1 MVKFSEPIRFLV
13 IFLEGSLNCLAD
25 FYSQNDGGLPKQSDP
40 GRHEIPAGE
49 FIELGRFRVYAASW
63 VHIDKT
69 PELKMSADDLTTSK
83 DVGADNF
90 VALVTQLH

>member
-25 FYSQNDGGLPKQSDP
+25 FYSQNDGGLPKQSHP

-49 FIELGRFRVYAASW
+49 FIELGRFRVYRASW

-69 PELKMSADDLTTSK
+69 PE
-83 DVGADNF
+83 DVCRRS
-90 VALVTQLH
+90 HYI